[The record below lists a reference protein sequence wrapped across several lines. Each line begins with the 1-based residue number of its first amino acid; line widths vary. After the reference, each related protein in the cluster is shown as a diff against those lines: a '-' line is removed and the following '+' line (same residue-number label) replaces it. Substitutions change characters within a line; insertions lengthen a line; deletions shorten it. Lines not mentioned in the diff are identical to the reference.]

1 MKGFVTGFILVVLV
15 ACTLGAEL
23 PRFLKENE
31 NPFQENAYPIQE
43 ANSQRHVGSHKRC
56 LRKFIRCLLTPG
68 PGKCKNHACAL
79 NKLIHTVL
87 HARRAKVLIAR
98 Y

>member
-23 PRFLKENE
+23 PRFLKEND
-31 NPFQENAYPIQE
+31 NPFQENAYPIEE

-56 LRKFIRCLLTPG
+56 LRDFIKCLLTPG
-68 PGKCKNHACAL
+68 PGSKFN
-79 NKLIHTVL
+79 
-87 HARRAKVLIAR
+87 
-98 Y
+98 